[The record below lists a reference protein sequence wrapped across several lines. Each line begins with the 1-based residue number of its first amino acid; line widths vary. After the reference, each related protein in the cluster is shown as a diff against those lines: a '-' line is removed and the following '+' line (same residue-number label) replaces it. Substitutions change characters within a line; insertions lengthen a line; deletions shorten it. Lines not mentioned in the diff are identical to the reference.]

1 MLYQNG
7 SFLAM
12 QRIAI
17 FQWTQQYDFSSLFLI
32 ILHNMSQTTSL
43 LCAHLSVYLTLRN
56 IMTVSQHYRSLQV
69 QVLWFS
75 FCLCCLLGLLCLWGY
90 LWSCTILEF
99 SYPHSDQRL
108 YAIVTL
114 DVQRTDKNEL
124 LKDASACLIRI
135 FLITL
140 VKGEASEIFKV
151 QSTSWML
158 FLFVVVVNL
167 M

>member
-1 MLYQNG
+1 M
-7 SFLAM
+7 
-12 QRIAI
+12 
-17 FQWTQQYDFSSLFLI
+17 
-32 ILHNMSQTTSL
+32 
-43 LCAHLSVYLTLRN
+43 
-56 IMTVSQHYRSLQV
+56 
-69 QVLWFS
+69 
-75 FCLCCLLGLLCLWGY
+75 
-90 LWSCTILEF
+90 
-99 SYPHSDQRL
+99 
-108 YAIVTL
+108 L

-140 VKGEASEIFKV
+140 VKGEASEIFNV